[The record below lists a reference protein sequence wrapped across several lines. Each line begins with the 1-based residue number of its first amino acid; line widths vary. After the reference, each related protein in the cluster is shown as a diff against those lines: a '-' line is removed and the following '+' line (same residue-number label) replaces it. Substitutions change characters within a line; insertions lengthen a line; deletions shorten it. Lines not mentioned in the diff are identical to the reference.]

1 VSERFAGKSL
11 QRSAHSRL
19 LRRFS
24 KMVVRAAA
32 GIGNSPA
39 PAKRRKTRLSSVA
52 GFGNMHCVLE
62 DLARQLRD
70 QKNLT
75 EEQVG
80 LAVAELVS
88 ESVDTETKAAFLS
101 ALAQKGETPDEILAF
116 ARALRAMAIVPPL
129 DVETRAR
136 GVLDVVGTGGDHAGT
151 FNMSTGAAILCAA
164 GGVTVAKHGN
174 RAVTSQTGSA
184 DVLEALGIPVD
195 LSPGEAAV
203 ALRTSRFAFFF
214 APRYHPAFKQ
224 IGPARR
230 LCADRGQRTLF
241 NYLGPLL
248 NPARPTAQLMG
259 VPKPELC
266 EPLAIVLRALGV
278 RRGMVVCGQIAE
290 TAGGPASIDEVSTL
304 GPTVVAEFYEETDVH
319 VTELAPH
326 FFQLEQGRLA
336 DLRGGNREE
345 NAAILRRLLQGE
357 EKGPKRDALL
367 LNAGAAFF
375 AAGHVRSIGEGW
387 EYGSKLIDSGA
398 AAAKLEE
405 LRNLKR

>member
-1 VSERFAGKSL
+1 M
-11 QRSAHSRL
+11 
-19 LRRFS
+19 RR
-24 KMVVRAAA
+24 
-32 GIGNSPA
+32 
-39 PAKRRKTRLSSVA
+39 
-52 GFGNMHCVLE
+52 VLE
-62 DLARQLRD
+62 AFTRQLRD
-70 QKNLT
+70 QKDLT
-75 EEQVG
+75 TEQVG
-80 LAVAELVS
+80 LAVTELVS
-88 ESVDTETKAAFLS
+88 ESVCPETKADFLS

-116 ARALRAMAIVPPL
+116 ARALRAMAIVPPV
-129 DVETRAR
+129 DAETRAR

-184 DVLEALGIPVD
+184 DVLEALGIPID
-195 LSPGEAAV
+195 LSPADAAV
-203 ALRTSRFAFFF
+203 ALRELRFTFFF

-248 NPARPTAQLMG
+248 NPAQPTAQLMG

-278 RRGMVVCGQIAE
+278 RRGMVVCGRVE
-290 TAGGPASIDEVSTL
+290 KTAGGPASIDEVSTL

-319 VTELAPH
+319 VTELAPQ
-326 FFQLEQGRLA
+326 FFAVQQGQLA
-336 DLRGGNREE
+336 DLRGGSREE
-345 NAAILRRLLQGE
+345 NSAILIRLLRGE

-375 AAGHVRSIGEGW
+375 AAGHVRSISEGW

-405 LRNLKR
+405 LRTYNR